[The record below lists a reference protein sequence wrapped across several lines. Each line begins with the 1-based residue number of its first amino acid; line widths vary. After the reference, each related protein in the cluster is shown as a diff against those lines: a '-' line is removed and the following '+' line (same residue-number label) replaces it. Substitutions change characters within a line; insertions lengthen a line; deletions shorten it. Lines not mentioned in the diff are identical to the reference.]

1 MTPILMTLFFIG
13 TAIAIGRWRKFNSI
27 QWIWLITSMM
37 IGLIV
42 IWLLLAV
49 FVVGPQ
55 MKKSIPNL
63 KENAETGRR

>member
-1 MTPILMTLFFIG
+1 MTPIIMAVLFIG
-13 TAIAIGRWRKFNSI
+13 TSIAIGRWRKFNSI
-27 QWIWLITSMM
+27 QWIWLITSMV
-37 IGLIV
+37 IGLVV

-63 KENAETGRR
+63 RQQTEAGQR

>member
-1 MTPILMTLFFIG
+1 MTPIIMLLLFVG

-27 QWIWLITSMM
+27 QWIWLITTMM

-42 IWLLLAV
+42 IWLALAV

-63 KENAETGRR
+63 KENAEQR